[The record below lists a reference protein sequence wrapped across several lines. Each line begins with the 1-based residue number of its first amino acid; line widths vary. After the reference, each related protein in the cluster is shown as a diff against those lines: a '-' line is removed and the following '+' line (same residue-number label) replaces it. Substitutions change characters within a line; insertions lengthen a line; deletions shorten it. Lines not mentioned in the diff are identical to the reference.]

1 MNTRIIAAALAASA
15 FVTGTAFAQT
25 TASPTSAPVKKPGL
39 LSRIL
44 HRNQTG
50 TPASS
55 TAAATGATTSRR
67 PMMGGMT
74 TRPMM
79 GGTSALSGTIVGNK
93 NTLVYHMAGDHNL
106 PAPKNRVYFKTIA
119 QAETAGYHAAGTP
132 TKTMHAPMTRSGRG
146 YHAPSPGVMGH

>member
-1 MNTRIIAAALAASA
+1 MNTRIIAAALAAGV
-15 FVTGTAFAQT
+15 FITGAAFAQT

-50 TPASS
+50 MPTSP
-55 TAAATGATTSRR
+55 TAAATGATTARH

-74 TRPMM
+74 
-79 GGTSALSGTIVGNK
+79 ALSGSIIGNK
-93 NTLVYHMAGDHNL
+93 NSLVYHMATDHNL

-119 QAETAGYHAAGTP
+119 QAEAAGYHAAGTP
-132 TKTMHAPMTRSGRG
+132 TKTTHAPATRAGRG
-146 YHAPSPGVMGH
+146 YKTPSPGVAGH

>member
-1 MNTRIIAAALAASA
+1 MNTRTIAAALAAGIFVSSA
-15 FVTGTAFAQT
+15 AFAQT
-25 TASPTSAPVKKPGL
+25 TTPAASAPVKKPGL

-50 TPASS
+50 TPTNS

-67 PMMGGMT
+67 PMMGGM
-74 TRPMM
+74 
-79 GGTSALSGTIVGNK
+79 SALSGSIIGNK

-106 PAPKNRVYFKTIA
+106 PAPKNRVYFRTIA
-119 QAETAGYHAAGTP
+119 QAEAAGYHAAGTP
-132 TKTMHAPMTRSGRG
+132 TRTTHAPTTRTGRG